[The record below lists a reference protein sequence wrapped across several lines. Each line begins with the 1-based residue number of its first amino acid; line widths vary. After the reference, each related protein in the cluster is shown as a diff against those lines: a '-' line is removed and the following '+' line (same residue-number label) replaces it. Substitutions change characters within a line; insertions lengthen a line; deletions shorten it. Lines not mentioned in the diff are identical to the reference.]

1 MVEILLKILDHG
13 NLHYHTILEYLLRKS
28 LEEIIVLS
36 APTKKTE
43 QYKMLQISAQYRLN
57 QPV

>member
-1 MVEILLKILDHG
+1 MVEILIKILDHR

-43 QYKMLQISAQYRLN
+43 QYKMF
-57 QPV
+57 